1 MYLDDN
7 NIIIYRLYFPLYS
20 THKMK
25 IWYKCRAEAL
35 KVPSTETLLTD
46 KGEILKELSL
56 RASNQPDLNLVI
68 SIAAFIV
75 DLLFLWNI

>member
-1 MYLDDN
+1 MHLDDN

-20 THKMK
+20 THKMM
-25 IWYKCRAEAL
+25 IWYKCQAEGL

-46 KGEILKELSL
+46 KRRNFHWEL
-56 RASNQPDLNLVI
+56 RIQPDLNLVI

-75 DLLFLWNI
+75 DLLCLWNI